1 MASVRQ
7 LFGDIRA
14 AVAAFP
20 LDFICFFIYH
30 KQNQIEVFVM
40 KNSSLMIIPP
50 VVAAFVVASGVFN
63 QSYAGTVILAML
75 VGIYFFARYFSRL
88 KQPNVV

>member
-1 MASVRQ
+1 
-7 LFGDIRA
+7 
-14 AVAAFP
+14 
-20 LDFICFFIYH
+20 
-30 KQNQIEVFVM
+30 M

-50 VVAAFVVASGVFN
+50 VVAAFVVASGIFN

-75 VGIYFFARYFSRL
+75 VGIYLFVRYFSSL